1 MQHIDIYHR
10 DFLRYI
16 LPQCPLVRLQSGMA
30 WTEGPVYFADTKTLV
45 WSDSPNH
52 RLMKLDEVSG
62 SVSILR
68 ESSEYANGNT
78 RDMQGRLVSCQHA
91 TRSITRTEWDG
102 SIVTLVDS
110 YQGRRLNSPND
121 VVVKSDGTIW
131 FTDPTYGI
139 SAEYEGG
146 VAEPE
151 QEKRNVFRFDPR
163 DNSLRSVVEDF
174 AQPNGL
180 AFSPDEKTL
189 YIADSGFWPNPDDPH
204 HIRAFDVAADGSLS
218 GSRVIVD
225 VEPGIPDGLRVD
237 ASGNLWISCA
247 DGVLCAR
254 STGELI
260 GKIKV
265 PENVA
270 NLCFG
275 GERRNRLYIC
285 AHTSLY
291 AIYLN
296 TTGAFRP

>member
-1 MQHIDIYHR
+1 MQHIEIYHR
-10 DFLRYI
+10 DFLRFV
-16 LPQCPLVRLQSGMA
+16 LPQCPLVKLHSGMA

-68 ESSEYANGNT
+68 ESSNYANGNT
-78 RDMQGRLVSCQHA
+78 RDMQGRLVSCEHA

-110 YQGRRLNSPND
+110 FEGRPLNSPND

-146 VAEPE
+146 VAIPE

-163 DNSLRSVVEDF
+163 DNSLRSVVDDF

-180 AFSPDEKTL
+180 AFSPDEKSL

-204 HIRAFDVAADGSLS
+204 HIRAFDVTDDGFLTNSL
-218 GSRVIVD
+218 VIVD

-254 STGELI
+254 SNGELI

-285 AHTSLY
+285 AHTSVY